1 VAGVAGA
8 ADIAVIPVR
17 SCRRPPCRV
26 RDGLADCQRR
36 APTAGGPPVPPRARG
51 SLPVCSSWPLR

>member
-36 APTAGGPPVPPRARG
+36 APTAGGRQFRRELGGPFLSPQV
-51 SLPVCSSWPLR
+51 